1 MSYEEAL
8 ESGRELEVYFDSEQ
22 ADLKADENVLDALW
36 QSNYDVC
43 KLIANGV
50 LDGFTKE
57 EFDAAIIWLKDT
69 KHLTE
74 DYQDFAV
81 EMEMH

>member
-8 ESGRELEVYFDSEQ
+8 ESGRELEVYFESEQ
-22 ADLKADENVLDALW
+22 ADLKADENLLDALW

-43 KLIANGV
+43 KLISNGV

-57 EFDAAIIWLKDT
+57 EFDEAIKWLKDSQS
-69 KHLTE
+69 LTH

-81 EMEMH
+81 EMEML